1 MSQARPA
8 GRLPARVYWVRRFV
22 VLGIPLLAIVL
33 VVWLVAGR
41 GSGGGG
47 TPAAAATETTATE
60 PTPSQTKASTTGGI
74 PECTPDHLA
83 LTVAAA
89 AESFPAGVN
98 PAFAL
103 TITNTG
109 TEPCLVDAGEA
120 HRQIVVTSGDDRV
133 WSNQDCVAAGTET
146 RSLLLAPGPGGAD
159 AQQLAWNRIRS
170 AAGCPDGLPAPGAG
184 TYSLAFALG
193 GATAPP
199 VVFGLG

>member
-1 MSQARPA
+1 MSQARPG

-22 VLGIPLLAIVL
+22 VLGIPLLLIVL

-47 TPAAAATETTATE
+47 TPAAAATETTVTE
-60 PTPSQTKASTTGGI
+60 PTPSQTKASTGGI
-74 PECTPDHLA
+74 LECTPDHLA

-146 RSLLLAPGPGGAD
+146 KSLLLAPGPGGAD

-184 TYSLAFALG
+184 TYSLAFALA

>member
-1 MSQARPA
+1 MSQARPG

-33 VVWLVAGR
+33 IVWLVAGR
-41 GSGGGG
+41 DSSGGG

-60 PTPSQTKASTTGGI
+60 TTATEPAPSQTKASTTGGI

-103 TITNTG
+103 TITN
-109 TEPCLVDAGEA
+109 
-120 HRQIVVTSGDDRV
+120 
-133 WSNQDCVAAGTET
+133 
-146 RSLLLAPGPGGAD
+146 
-159 AQQLAWNRIRS
+159 
-170 AAGCPDGLPAPGAG
+170 
-184 TYSLAFALG
+184 
-193 GATAPP
+193 
-199 VVFGLG
+199 